1 MDGCSLQQVSFIE
14 MVDVRQCALDEQ
26 ALTSML
32 RAVRANCTLS
42 ILHLEGNNLTGK
54 GVFILSEVATSTCMI
69 LFYFASFPYSG
80 GHEVQREPQGI
91 VFRWKSYC
99 P

>member
-1 MDGCSLQQVSFIE
+1 MLFPVGEFLLDVLQQVSFIE

-32 RAVRANCTLS
+32 RAVRANCTLR

-54 GVFILSEVATSTCMI
+54 GVFILSEVAAAKHLM
-69 LFYFASFPYSG
+69 
-80 GHEVQREPQGI
+80 
-91 VFRWKSYC
+91 
-99 P
+99 

>member
-54 GVFILSEVATSTCMI
+54 GVFILSEVATSVHDFV
-69 LFYFASFPYSG
+69 LFCFIPL
-80 GHEVQREPQGI
+80 QWRP
-91 VFRWKSYC
+91 
-99 P
+99 

>member
-1 MDGCSLQQVSFIE
+1 MLLLAGEILLDVLQQVSFIE

-32 RAVRANCTLS
+32 RAVRANCTLR

-54 GVFILSEVATSTCMI
+54 GVFILSEITVVKYLI
-69 LFYFASFPYSG
+69 
-80 GHEVQREPQGI
+80 
-91 VFRWKSYC
+91 
-99 P
+99 

>member
-1 MDGCSLQQVSFIE
+1 MQQVAFIE

-32 RAVRANCTLS
+32 RAVRANCTLR

-54 GVFILSEVATSTCMI
+54 GVFILSEFVSQYNV
-69 LFYFASFPYSG
+69 FYFALLLYSG
-80 GHEVQREPQGI
+80 
-91 VFRWKSYC
+91 SYEIQ
-99 P
+99 